1 MTNKRKH
8 ALERMVRL
16 EFNSFDTTYYNYIYS
31 FRLLEQITRLMFDR
45 VKLLRITK
53 HITTTDA
60 RFMSYC
66 VRKYYFYYFQRQQYF
81 FRKFS

>member
-8 ALERMVRL
+8 ALERMVRV
-16 EFNSFDTTYYNYIYS
+16 EFNSFDTTCYNFIYS
-31 FRLLEQITRLMFDR
+31 SRLLEQITRLMLDR

-53 HITTTDA
+53 HITISNA

-66 VRKYYFYYFQRQQYF
+66 VRTYFYYYAQRQQYF
-81 FRKFS
+81 S

>member
-8 ALERMVRL
+8 ALERMVRV
-16 EFNSFDTTYYNYIYS
+16 EFNSFDTTCYNFIYS
-31 FRLLEQITRLMFDR
+31 FRLLEQITRLMLDR

-53 HITTTDA
+53 HITISEA

-66 VRKYYFYYFQRQQYF
+66 VRTYFYYYAQRQRYF
-81 FRKFS
+81 S

>member
-8 ALERMVRL
+8 ALERMVRV
-16 EFNSFDTTYYNYIYS
+16 EFNSFDTVCYNFIYS
-31 FRLLEQITRLMFDR
+31 SRLLEQITRLMLDR

-53 HITTTDA
+53 HISISEA

-66 VRKYYFYYFQRQQYF
+66 VRTYFYYYARRQLYF
-81 FRKFS
+81 S